1 MSQRNRKGWCR
12 ISFGMLPF
20 LCTAMIPFSSQ
31 PAVAAENRAEMA
43 TLEQWKTNAKA
54 TQVGAKLV
62 DILNASNMTLR
73 VNPVDKH
80 ALYMRGYL
88 YGVVGCTNS
97 AIDDLTKAIQ
107 LDPGY
112 ASAYTE
118 RGVCFMDLKDWARA
132 RQDLD
137 RAVQLNPRS
146 GDALFARAK
155 LWLENEKPY
164 MAMTDLRNCQLSVM
178 KWSPA
183 LPGELPGNYY
193 NAPDYYMGQCYEAIG
208 NHDEALRYYRSAQKQ
223 PRLGGSGYIHRYSDQ
238 PLDTKVRV
246 SILENRY

>member
-1 MSQRNRKGWCR
+1 MSQKKRNGWWW
-12 ISFGMLPF
+12 IQLGMLPF
-20 LCTAMIPFSSQ
+20 LCAALAPLGLQ
-31 PAVAAENRAEMA
+31 PATAAENRAEMGM
-43 TLEQWKTNAKA
+43 LDQWKTNAKT
-54 TQVGAKLV
+54 TQVGTKLL
-62 DILNASNMTLR
+62 DILTASNMTLKF
-73 VNPVDKH
+73 NPLDKH

-97 AIDDLTKAIQ
+97 AIEDLTKAIQ
-107 LDPGY
+107 VDPSF

-118 RGVCFMDLKDWARA
+118 RGICFMDLKDWARA

-164 MAMTDLRNCQLSVM
+164 MAMNDLRNCQLSVM

-193 NAPDYYMGQCYEAIG
+193 NAPDYYMAQCYEALG
-208 NHDEALRYYRSAQKQ
+208 NHDEALRYYRAAQRQ